1 MDIQV
6 VTDQYD
12 FLGVC
17 HASRE
22 HFLHLQGPVEF
33 GALRTDAN
41 LSHPARGSAN
51 NVFFMYGNTPWLT
64 SYSLKP

>member
-17 HASRE
+17 HASCE

-33 GALRTDAN
+33 GALQTDAN
-41 LSHPARGSAN
+41 LSPSRQRFGEQCI
-51 NVFFMYGNTPWLT
+51 FYGNTP
-64 SYSLKP
+64 